1 MWSTVETCGGVRLQ
15 QVFCYRPGNKSG
27 GLNLEDLGNGLR
39 STVSLPTSLARVPSR
54 FQGRA

>member
-1 MWSTVETCGGVRLQ
+1 MWSVETCGGVRLQ
-15 QVFCYRPGNKSG
+15 QVFYYRPGNKSR
-27 GLNLEDLGNGLR
+27 GLNLEDPGKGLR